1 MAAIATAGAR
11 AAGASG
17 NKKAASTARLLLSG
31 FRPGDQRV
39 TTTVVPTET
48 RL

>member
-11 AAGASG
+11 AAGAFG
-17 NKKAASTARLLLSG
+17 NKKPRRWSRL
-31 FRPGDQRV
+31 FQFCYEFGDQRV

>member
-11 AAGASG
+11 GVGASG
-17 NKKAASTARLLLSG
+17 DKKAASKDAALAVS
-31 FRPGDQRV
+31 PDAGDQRV